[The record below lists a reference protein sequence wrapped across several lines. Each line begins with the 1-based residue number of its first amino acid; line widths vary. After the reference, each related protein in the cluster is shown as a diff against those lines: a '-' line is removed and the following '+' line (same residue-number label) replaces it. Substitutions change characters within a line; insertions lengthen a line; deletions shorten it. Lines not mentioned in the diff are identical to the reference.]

1 LERRHKAAAT
11 TVGGLLIATVLL
23 SIVAYLG
30 KDYFREQ
37 NNPPLEMALR
47 ISVGMLGLGAII
59 WRRTK
64 LSPMRL
70 QDIGALQ
77 GGVGLV
83 RTLEK
88 TTLQLAVLSALMAGL
103 GFVATLVTG
112 NEFYTYWAAAIA
124 LVILVYSFPTKGSWM
139 RKVQRFT

>member
-1 LERRHKAAAT
+1 
-11 TVGGLLIATVLL
+11 
-23 SIVAYLG
+23 
-30 KDYFREQ
+30 
-37 NNPPLEMALR
+37 MALR
-47 ISVGMLGLGAII
+47 ISVGILGLGAII

-70 QDIGALQ
+70 QDIGGIQ

-88 TTLQLAVLSALMAGL
+88 TTLQLAILAALMAAL
-103 GFVATLVTG
+103 GFVATLISG

-124 LVILVYSFPTKGSWM
+124 VIVLLYSYPTKNSWM
-139 RKVQRFT
+139 RSVQRFS

>member
-1 LERRHKAAAT
+1 M
-11 TVGGLLIATVLL
+11 IATVLL

-30 KDYFREQ
+30 KGYFRQQ

-70 QDIGALQ
+70 QDIGGLQ

-88 TTLQLAVLSALMAGL
+88 TTLQLAILAALMAAL
-103 GFVATLVTG
+103 GFIATLISG

-124 LVILVYSFPTKGSWM
+124 VIILLYSYPTKNSWM
-139 RKVQRFT
+139 RSVQRFS